1 MILIANVFPKIQT
14 VKDLVRPL
22 SKKCRFRTSID
33 SQHVKGYQ
41 SLVKSALEH
50 FYHIFSSLWE
60 EIIWKISPLLE
71 FEILGVFDNTLTADD
86 KCLVQDCGDLQF
98 AIQIQLP

>member
-1 MILIANVFPKIQT
+1 M
-14 VKDLVRPL
+14 
-22 SKKCRFRTSID
+22 
-33 SQHVKGYQ
+33 
-41 SLVKSALEH
+41 KSALEH

-71 FEILGVFDNTLTADD
+71 FEILGEFDNTLTADD
-86 KCLVQDCGDLQF
+86 KCLVKDCGDLQF